1 MRKVRKYPMTTSH
14 ASVLAVL
21 SSLRDSTW
29 QTAEEQSANGQH
41 QLSTETAARATGI
54 GQALAAVQALAVR
67 TKRMTAR
74 GIQRMADRFAIYS
87 PEDCQA
93 ADDRAASYD
102 AVWGF
107 SGDSTIAG
115 FVDMER
121 TRR

>member
-1 MRKVRKYPMTTSH
+1 MYQAIRS
-14 ASVLAVL
+14 
-21 SSLRDSTW
+21 
-29 QTAEEQSANGQH
+29 
-41 QLSTETAARATGI
+41 QLEARAKATRER
-54 GQALAAVQALAVR
+54 LAALPLQTSR
-67 TKRMTAR
+67 PRMTAR